1 MSLRSLTSR
10 PVTGIPNGP
19 RPPPG
24 WFPEPEDARPSAP
37 GSNPGRAG
45 RALTIRGGNGSHT
58 PRPGVQ
64 IRAAASVRSESSR
77 NGIAPG
83 PTTLVS
89 VPSREA
95 PHHPRSSLR
104 GVGRARRR
112 GLSARRTRGLRP
124 PAPCGS
130 RVLPLGR
137 RVPYRS
143 GITPGTAASSGGGF
157 HRETKAGITRPGPSI
172 VAPNT
177 CRRRQQWDR
186 LASQAKRST
195 PGREPGRSLTPSPTK
210 SGDFPRSFFGWSSP
224 RGLAPTPRPGRD
236 RRGCRTVCW
245 RVLMPSRAEQG
256 S

>member
-1 MSLRSLTSR
+1 LRSKTGGKPGPREGGYPPDQDHWPPLREGYPGCSSEPHGRGALTRERGRCSGAATR
-10 PVTGIPNGP
+10 PGSTGIPNGP

-89 VPSREA
+89 VPSRGA

-112 GLSARRTRGLRP
+112 GLSARGTRGLRSP
-124 PAPCGS
+124 FPLRVTGPLPREAGPLPVRNHTGHGS
-130 RVLPLGR
+130 VEWR
-137 RVPYRS
+137 R
-143 GITPGTAASSGGGF
+143 F
-157 HRETKAGITRPGPSI
+157 PS
-172 VAPNT
+172 
-177 CRRRQQWDR
+177 RDQ
-186 LASQAKRST
+186 
-195 PGREPGRSLTPSPTK
+195 
-210 SGDFPRSFFGWSSP
+210 SGDHP
-224 RGLAPTPRPGRD
+224 PGSVD
-236 RRGCRTVCW
+236 SCTKHV
-245 RVLMPSRAEQG
+245 
-256 S
+256 